1 MLRYNSGYLNVK
13 GLDVMSKQIHSVDDI
28 DPKYSKDFSDDS
40 FWSKITG
47 VLKSAGLELIYKAL
61 QLYYA
66 MQNPNCPLAI
76 KAGIVAALGY
86 FISPIDLIPDFI
98 PVVGFTDDLAAV
110 GAAIV
115 MAHMYIDDEVKRKA
129 RAKIDELFG
138 AGTSAELEDSEPEK
152 KSLPVAY
159 VVEEEKDD
167 YSEIVA
173 KIRELKELLDM
184 GAITQEDFDRKKSE
198 LLSRL

>member
-1 MLRYNSGYLNVK
+1 
-13 GLDVMSKQIHSVDDI
+13 MSKTIHSVDDI
-28 DPKYSKDFSDDS
+28 DQKYSSDYSEDS
-40 FWSKITG
+40 FWDKIKG

-66 MQNPNCPLAI
+66 MQNPNCPMGV

-98 PVVGFTDDLAAV
+98 PVVGFTDDLAAIA
-110 GAAIV
+110 AAIA

-129 RAKIDELFG
+129 REKIDDIFG
-138 AGTSAELEDSEPEK
+138 KGTSAELEENASEK

-167 YSEIVA
+167 SSDVVA
-173 KIRELKELLDM
+173 KIRELKELLDI

>member
-1 MLRYNSGYLNVK
+1 
-13 GLDVMSKQIHSVDDI
+13 MSREIHSVDDI

-40 FWSKITG
+40 FWDKIKG
-47 VLKSAGLELIYKAL
+47 VLKSAGLEIIYKAL

-66 MQNPNCPLAI
+66 MQNPNCPMTV

-98 PVVGFTDDLAAV
+98 PVVGFTDDLAAI
-110 GAAIV
+110 GAAIA

-129 RAKIDELFG
+129 REKIDDIFG
-138 AGTSAELEDSEPEK
+138 RGTSAELEDNPQ

-159 VVEEEKDD
+159 VVEEKADNSSD
-167 YSEIVA
+167 IIA
-173 KIRELKELLDM
+173 KIRELKELLDI

-198 LLSRL
+198 LLSRI

>member
-1 MLRYNSGYLNVK
+1 
-13 GLDVMSKQIHSVDDI
+13 MSKEIHSVDDI

-40 FWSKITG
+40 FWDKIKG
-47 VLKSAGLELIYKAL
+47 VLKSAGLEIIYKAL

-66 MQNPNCPLAI
+66 MQNPNCPMTV

-98 PVVGFTDDLAAV
+98 PVVGFTDDLAAI
-110 GAAIV
+110 GAAIA

-129 RAKIDELFG
+129 REKIDDIFG
-138 AGTSAELEDSEPEK
+138 KGTSDELDDSKPK
-152 KSLPVAY
+152 QKTLPVAY
-159 VVEEEKDD
+159 VVEENTDNSSD
-167 YSEIVA
+167 IVA
-173 KIRELKELLDM
+173 KIKELKELLDM

-198 LLSRL
+198 LLSRI

>member
-1 MLRYNSGYLNVK
+1 MCPAIICQSYVK
-13 GLDVMSKQIHSVDDI
+13 GFDPMSNTIHNVDDI
-28 DPKYSKDFSDDS
+28 DPKYSGDYSDDS
-40 FWSKITG
+40 FWNKVKT

-66 MQNPNCPLAI
+66 MQNPNCPMTV

-86 FISPIDLIPDFI
+86 FISPLDLIPDFI
-98 PVVGFTDDLAAV
+98 PVVGFTDDLAAI
-110 GAAIV
+110 GAAIA

-129 RAKIDELFG
+129 RSKIDDLFG
-138 AGTSAELEDSEPEK
+138 KGTSAELEDTPQN

-159 VVEEEKDD
+159 VVEDEKTD
-167 YSEIVA
+167 IIT
-173 KIRELKELLDM
+173 KIKELKDLLDM